1 MKIKIEGLEFSYNQ
15 KSVLQDINIEVNEGE
30 IMVLVGPNGSGKT
43 TLLKNIGG
51 VLKPAKGAVYLDMQR
66 LSMLSPKEI
75 ATHIA
80 AVDQEHEVGFDFTV
94 LELVE
99 MGRTPHLGRLERL
112 GERDIEAIRRAMSIT
127 DTATFS
133 TRPLNE
139 LSGGEKQR
147 VFLAIALAQEP
158 QVLLLDEPT
167 ANLDVKY
174 QIEIMDTIKTLACD
188 GLTVIAA
195 IHDLNIAANYAD
207 RIALINDGQ
216 LIATGNPQDVLTE
229 ENIAKVFHVRAVVKR
244 DLITNSFYI
253 IPSRQRLP
261 HLSEVLGP

>member
-1 MKIKIEGLEFSYNQ
+1 
-15 KSVLQDINIEVNEGE
+15 
-30 IMVLVGPNGSGKT
+30 
-43 TLLKNIGG
+43 
-51 VLKPAKGAVYLDMQR
+51 
-66 LSMLSPKEI
+66 
-75 ATHIA
+75 
-80 AVDQEHEVGFDFTV
+80 
-94 LELVE
+94 
-99 MGRTPHLGRLERL
+99 
-112 GERDIEAIRRAMSIT
+112 
-127 DTATFS
+127 
-133 TRPLNE
+133 
-139 LSGGEKQR
+139 
-147 VFLAIALAQEP
+147 
-158 QVLLLDEPT
+158 
-167 ANLDVKY
+167 
-174 QIEIMDTIKTLACD
+174 MDTIKTLACD